1 MSIDETIVY
10 TTHHV
15 DQMTSVIKMRVIN
28 IVARILGNRSA
39 YLIIYIETFYFNPF
53 NALNN

>member
-10 TTHHV
+10 TTPHV
-15 DQMTSVIKMRVIN
+15 DQMTSVIKMRIIN